1 MNAARSAESCRLRSR
16 PDRFAFCRL
25 GRGRQPAALAAAVL
39 VLSACGAGDAGPL
52 VVSRP
57 GGPGRLLT
65 ELSAQV
71 SDKGVTLSWEVDED
85 LAHRVTEF
93 TCVYRTPAHARLGVG
108 GSVACGD
115 HPSGPDDRGRTVAEL
130 PEYGEYLFEVTA
142 LITGEPV
149 IPWPERA
156 LNLTLVVTRD
166 HAGPPGPTNAVT
178 GTGPVVFGCG
188 PDDGVGDAS
197 AGRPWQQSQIVT
209 AEHLTHY
216 PGRGW
221 APGGDSDAP
230 PEWPEP
236 TPLGILFDQAGL
248 DGSVIDQALSGDGSA
263 PADGD
268 SAADGGS
275 AADRAADV
283 LADDSALV
291 PLARASAGTK
301 ALLRPDDAGTGWQLR
316 LHTSY
321 PFGADYVYGPAHA
334 VTGWSDPS
342 HPTAWAEL
350 YNRTDCPPPSGPDA
364 THDVALALSGDAGG
378 GRRLE
383 HSGYGWWAVA
393 PVGMFPER
401 IVATKA
407 GLAFGEPAAA
417 LPATTPGS
425 WHGRV
430 SGHLFWDRQRF
441 ALAGDITL
449 TLTPAGASTQL
460 SGRIDNVMLHPL
472 DHPSLEPQP
481 QPPLPWRSLMLDVG
495 GPQETAWSGTA
506 AAGEQPSGRTAATP
520 MTDAA
525 AGEQPSGRTD
535 ATPMTDAAAGEQP
548 TGRTPA
554 MSASGAFA
562 GDWHAAVYG
571 PDSREIAGR
580 LRLWTPLPDGADPA
594 TDWPQQAVLVAGFG
608 AVAR

>member
-1 MNAARSAESCRLRSR
+1 M
-16 PDRFAFCRL
+16 
-25 GRGRQPAALAAAVL
+25 L
-39 VLSACGAGDAGPL
+39 VLSACGAGDGGPL

-71 SDKGVTLSWEVDED
+71 SDKGVTLSWEVDEG
-85 LAHRVTEF
+85 LAHRVTGF
-93 TCVYRTPAHARLGVG
+93 TCVYRTPGHLSLGVG

-115 HPSGPDDRGRTVAEL
+115 ELAGPDVRGRTVAGL

-156 LNLTLVVTRD
+156 LNLTLLVTRD

-197 AGRPWQQSQIVT
+197 AGRPWQQSQIVA

-248 DGSVIDQALSGDGSA
+248 DGSVIGQALSGDGSA
-263 PADGD
+263 PANGE

-301 ALLRPDDAGTGWQLR
+301 TLLRPGAEGGWELR

-321 PFGADYVYGPAHA
+321 PFGADYVYAAEHA
-334 VTGWSDPS
+334 VTGWGDPA
-342 HPTAWAEL
+342 HPTASAGLW
-350 YNRTDCPPPSGPDA
+350 NRTDCPPPGRPDA
-364 THDVALALSGDAGG
+364 THDVALALSDDAGD
-378 GRRLE
+378 GRRME

-407 GLAFGEPAAA
+407 ALSFGDPAGAA
-417 LPATTPGS
+417 PQGPATYQ
-425 WHGRV
+425 GRAA
-430 SGHLFWDRQRF
+430 GHLFYNEQRY
-441 ALAGDITL
+441 ALAGDLTL
-449 TLTPAGASTQL
+449 TLESAGGTARL
-460 SGRIDNVMLHPL
+460 AGRIDNVVVNLVNHSTLAPRPGPPMPWM
-472 DHPSLEPQP
+472 SLVLEAAA
-481 QPPLPWRSLMLDVG
+481 LSGD
-495 GPQETAWSGTA
+495 AWSGTLSA
-506 AAGEQPSGRTAATP
+506 DAPPAGQAPDGVPDPGSLV
-520 MTDAA
+520 
-525 AGEQPSGRTD
+525 
-535 ATPMTDAAAGEQP
+535 
-548 TGRTPA
+548 
-554 MSASGAFA
+554 
-562 GDWHAAVYG
+562 GDWRASAHG
-571 PDSREIAGR
+571 PDANEIAGR
-580 LRLWTPLPDGADPA
+580 LRLYTPLAPDSDPDN
-594 TDWPQQAVLVAGFG
+594 DWPAQAVLVVGFAG
-608 AVAR
+608 ATR